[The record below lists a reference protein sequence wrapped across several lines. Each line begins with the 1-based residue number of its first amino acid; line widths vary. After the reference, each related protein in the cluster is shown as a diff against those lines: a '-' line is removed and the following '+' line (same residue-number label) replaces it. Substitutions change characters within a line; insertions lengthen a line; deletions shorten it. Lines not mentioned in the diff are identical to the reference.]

1 MSSYDPLDD
10 VPHSVRVNIS
20 SPRPPSH
27 YSIVTATPSPTWT
40 HDQQVMSPSA
50 PLGQD
55 SALSV
60 NQHLQQQQ
68 QHQNASSATASAADL
83 RADGSVMF
91 KSLSQVIIPPD
102 LISRLEA
109 LQRLELGQL
118 ADLDHVRH
126 SMQGMADELF
136 RRSELLG
143 QCVLKAAE
151 GSKENREQIAQ
162 LQASVGELQ
171 SQGVHQGQKLV
182 SLSTEHDRTMSL
194 LAEFESSMKETWS
207 KAVQRLTKLEG
218 SFETVLAAQAGMRED
233 CEGWLDKSAE
243 EQKQYLVVMLGRQA
257 ATLEAVSRK
266 QIASDEQIVQLK
278 QSLDKAQVEAV
289 AVNNKYEQNLEQ
301 TRWVVTKVAELE
313 GLVAKLRQRDVNI
326 QREMGVGMG
335 LMGFASSSSQRN
347 AVGSAATLSGPLYY
361 AMTPDL
367 PAAQEDDEHD
377 DGGDGWWGDEREW
390 VGKDLE
396 ASVPP
401 GLSFGPCT
409 PPPPCLQT

>member
-1 MSSYDPLDD
+1 MGAPIPMSSYDPLDGD
-10 VPHSVRVNIS
+10 SVRANIS

-50 PLGQD
+50 TLGQD
-55 SALSV
+55 SALRA

-68 QHQNASSATASAADL
+68 HQRASSATASAADL
-83 RADGSVMF
+83 RADGSVVF
-91 KSLSQVIIPPD
+91 KSFSQVIIPPD

-126 SMQGMADELF
+126 SLQGMADELF

-143 QCVLKAAE
+143 QCVLKAAK
-151 GSKENREQIAQ
+151 GSRENREQIAQ

-171 SQGVHQGQKLV
+171 SQGVHQGKKLV

-207 KAVQRLTKLEG
+207 KAVQRLSNLEG

-243 EQKQYLVVMLGRQA
+243 EQKQYLVVMLERQA
-257 ATLEAVSRK
+257 ATLEAF
-266 QIASDEQIVQLK
+266 E
-278 QSLDKAQVEAV
+278 
-289 AVNNKYEQNLEQ
+289 
-301 TRWVVTKVAELE
+301 
-313 GLVAKLRQRDVNI
+313 
-326 QREMGVGMG
+326 
-335 LMGFASSSSQRN
+335 
-347 AVGSAATLSGPLYY
+347 
-361 AMTPDL
+361 
-367 PAAQEDDEHD
+367 
-377 DGGDGWWGDEREW
+377 
-390 VGKDLE
+390 
-396 ASVPP
+396 
-401 GLSFGPCT
+401 
-409 PPPPCLQT
+409 